1 MKGELKRK
9 SFEELIKPIISED
22 DIKFY
27 HHLAELVEGIRQ
39 EKEITE
45 ESELPDYPDV
55 SDEEVDIRVEVLLR
69 ERKDVERLHREKINN
84 ISFQLNRKV
93 AEGCQAKELITFY
106 NESIGSFLDDFI
118 F

>member
-1 MKGELKRK
+1 MKMK
-9 SFEELIKPIISED
+9 SFEELIRPVISED

-27 HHLAELVEGIRQ
+27 HHLAELVGKVSQ

-45 ESELPDYPDV
+45 ESELPDYPDI
-55 SDEEVDIRVEVLLR
+55 SDEEVDTRVEIFLR
-69 ERKDVERLHREKINN
+69 GHKDVERLHREKINN

-93 AEGCQAKELITFY
+93 AEGCQAKELIQFY
-106 NESIGSFLDDFI
+106 NESIGRFLDDFI

>member
-9 SFEELIKPIISED
+9 SFEELIKSTISED
-22 DIKFY
+22 NIKYFL
-27 HHLAELVEGIRQ
+27 HLTELVEGIRQ

-45 ESELPDYPDV
+45 ESELPDYPDI
-55 SDEEVDIRVEVLLR
+55 SDEEVDARVEIFIR
-69 ERKDVERLHREKINN
+69 SHKDIENLHREKINN

-93 AEGCQAKELITFY
+93 AEGCQAKELIAFY
-106 NESIGSFLDDFI
+106 NESIGSLLDDFI

>member
-1 MKGELKRK
+1 MEKNLKRK
-9 SFEELIKPIISED
+9 SFEALIKPVISED

-27 HHLAELVEGIRQ
+27 HHLAELVGKVGQ

-45 ESELPDYPDV
+45 ENELPDYPDV

-69 ERKDVERLHREKINN
+69 EHKDVERLHREKINN

-93 AEGCQAKELITFY
+93 AEGCQAKELIQFY
-106 NESIGSFLDDFI
+106 NESIGSFLNAFV

>member
-1 MKGELKRK
+1 MSKKL
-9 SFEELIKPIISED
+9 SFEELIRPTISED

-27 HHLAELVEGIRQ
+27 HHLAELVEKVGQ

-45 ESELPDYPDV
+45 ESELPDYPDI
-55 SDEEVDIRVEVLLR
+55 SDEEVDARVEIFIR
-69 ERKDVERLHREKINN
+69 SHKDIENLHREKINN

-93 AEGCQAKELITFY
+93 AEGCQAKELIAFY
-106 NESIGSFLDDFI
+106 NESIGSLLDDFI

>member
-1 MKGELKRK
+1 MSKKL
-9 SFEELIKPIISED
+9 SFEELIRPTISED

-27 HHLAELVEGIRQ
+27 HHLAELVEKVGQ

-45 ESELPDYPDV
+45 ESELPDYPDI
-55 SDEEVDIRVEVLLR
+55 SDEEIDIRLEILLR
-69 ERKDVERLHREKINN
+69 GQRDAEVLHREKINN

-93 AEGCQAKELITFY
+93 AEGCQAQELIRFY
-106 NESIGSFLDDFI
+106 NESIGSLLDDFI